1 MIIVFDILAVYLLF
15 IIVSM
20 VYESIQEV
28 YKKWKKRKNIILSK
42 EKL

>member
-20 VYESIQEV
+20 VYDSIQEV
-28 YKKWKKRKNIILSK
+28 YKRWKRRKNIILSK
-42 EKL
+42 EK

>member
-20 VYESIQEV
+20 IYETIQEG

-42 EKL
+42 EK

>member
-20 VYESIQEV
+20 IYESIQEV
-28 YKKWKKRKNIILSK
+28 YKRWKKRRNITLSK
-42 EKL
+42 EK